1 MESVRFSELPLI
13 ISLRNKN
20 EMLLLMVM
28 QRVSSVVGTGVLNII
43 QIHYGFK
50 KSMYIQRWLQKC

>member
-50 KSMYIQRWLQKC
+50 KSMYIQR